1 MNKECLKIKIKIMIR
16 KRAQT
21 LILVNIWETKHTQ
34 CFCFSHFV
42 LRVYKLWYLCN
53 IPLWAGSVDFIPN
66 VFASSRMNARMCN
79 LRSQPVAT
87 LPRSSDVSDTSVIGF
102 WTEQMKLIGMRSLS
116 LGLIGS
122 LGAEPKTLVVIY
134 LSLSSIHL
142 TTDRR
147 PKGTVSLALH
157 HRHRAS
163 ADFC

>member
-1 MNKECLKIKIKIMIR
+1 MFKNKNKNHDQKQGTNSYFSKHLR
-16 KRAQT
+16 NQT
-21 LILVNIWETKHTQ
+21 HPVFFVFLILSWGCTNFDTSVT
-34 CFCFSHFV
+34 
-42 LRVYKLWYLCN
+42 YLCGRDRL
-53 IPLWAGSVDFIPN
+53 ILFRTC
-66 VFASSRMNARMCN
+66 SRMNARMCN

-134 LSLSSIHL
+134 LSPSSIHL